1 LIPKAEFDALKVNH
15 DKFQKDSEELTGIK
29 EKITKK

>member
-1 LIPKAEFDALKVNH
+1 LIPKADMDALKVNH